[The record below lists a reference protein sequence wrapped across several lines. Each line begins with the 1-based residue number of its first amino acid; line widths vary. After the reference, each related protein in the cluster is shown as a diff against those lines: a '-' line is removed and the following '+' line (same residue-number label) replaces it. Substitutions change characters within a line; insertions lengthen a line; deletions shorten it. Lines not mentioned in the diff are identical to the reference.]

1 VEKMNLHPTRVF
13 RPGME
18 LKDTKKK
25 INFQTIKV
33 VNDNSGEKPKNEH
46 NFRTIKVVDENT
58 YTNTYEYD
66 ENIE

>member
-1 VEKMNLHPTRVF
+1 
-13 RPGME
+13 ME

-33 VNDNSGEKPKNEH
+33 IENDNSDSKPKDEN

-58 YTNTYEYD
+58 
-66 ENIE
+66 